1 MFGVYT
7 INLTDL
13 QKRYFK
19 KLTNKIITLLFLHR
33 KKLEQGQVFMKTPFK
48 KSCNLVLTWFNIYRL
63 SFSRLKVNVQQSSDI
78 FALPTSAKHVSQPEP

>member
-33 KKLEQGQVFMKTPFK
+33 KKEKERAGA
-48 KSCNLVLTWFNIYRL
+48 SIYEN
-63 SFSRLKVNVQQSSDI
+63 SFQKL
-78 FALPTSAKHVSQPEP
+78 L